1 MFDFKGLSNAVIE
14 GDSDQ
19 VQALVKEA
27 IDAKVDPLTIINEGL
42 IGGMNIVGQR
52 FKVNDMFVPEVLMSA
67 RSMNEG
73 IELVKPLLA
82 AGEMTNKG
90 TVVIGT
96 VKGDLHDIGKSLV
109 GMMLECSGFQVIDLG
124 VDVSPEEFIAAI
136 KENDGKVIALSALL
150 TTTMLSMKS
159 TIEECVAQ
167 GIRNDVKVIIGG
179 APISQEF
186 SDQIGADGYAGD
198 AAAAVELVA
207 KLLENTDMVAR

>member
-1 MFDFKGLSNAVIE
+1 MFDFTGLSNAVIE
-14 GDSDQ
+14 GDNNQ
-19 VQALVKEA
+19 VQAKVKEA
-27 IDAKVDPLTIINEGL
+27 ISANVDPLAIINQGL
-42 IGGMNIVGQR
+42 IGGMNVVGQR

-67 RSMNEG
+67 RSMNAG

-82 AGEMTNKG
+82 GGEMTNRG
-90 TVVIGT
+90 TVIIGT

-109 GMMLECSGFQVIDLG
+109 GMMLECSGFKVIDLG

-136 KENDGKVIALSALL
+136 KENDGKILALSALL

-159 TIEECVAQ
+159 TIEECVEQ
-167 GIRNDVKVIIGG
+167 GMRNDIKVIIGG

-207 KLLENTDMVAR
+207 KLLQ